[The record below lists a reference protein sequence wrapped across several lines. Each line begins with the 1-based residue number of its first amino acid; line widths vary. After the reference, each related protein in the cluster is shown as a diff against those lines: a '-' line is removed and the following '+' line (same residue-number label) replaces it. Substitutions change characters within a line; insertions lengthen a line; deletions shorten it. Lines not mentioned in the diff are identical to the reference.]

1 MKAYDMVVQLRDLF
15 QVQART
21 DRYKTSKALYQYKLA
36 EGSPVS
42 PHVLKMMG
50 YVENLD
56 RLGYPLSQE
65 LATYII
71 LQSLPQSPVH
81 F

>member
-1 MKAYDMVVQLRDLF
+1 MPHVTMNSELRKQFSNMKAYDMVVQLRDLF

-21 DRYKTSKALYQYKLA
+21 SRYKTSKVLYPCKLA
-36 EGSPVS
+36 EGGPVS

-56 RLGYPLSQE
+56 R
-65 LATYII
+65 
-71 LQSLPQSPVH
+71 
-81 F
+81 